1 VLYYLSTFGVYSV
14 SWRERMRRSAAIV
27 ELEKQIERIESRP
40 RGPGGSV
47 STGVPSLDALLP
59 GGGLP
64 RGQVV
69 EWLGPRSSGKT
80 TLLRTAFASLRT
92 TGESIALI
100 DTARSLYAPD
110 WVGLIA
116 GEGRFWV
123 IRPPD
128 PGEAAWCADLIL
140 RSGAFGAVAL
150 LASTHVVPAEKVD
163 PVLRRSVTIRLQ
175 RLAEEANAIFVTV
188 GHVPLAAL
196 RLSFRAGRVEFVQEA
211 FGPFLPS
218 IRPIWV
224 RVGKRGAVE
233 VPLLYPVPPSWGLE
247 PARDRKGPAI

>member
-1 VLYYLSTFGVYSV
+1 
-14 SWRERMRRSAAIV
+14 MRRSAAIV
-27 ELEKQIERIESRP
+27 ELERQIEKIESRP
-40 RGPGGSV
+40 RSSGGSV
-47 STGVPSLDALLP
+47 PTGVSSLDTLLP
-59 GGGLP
+59 EGGLP

-80 TLLRTAFASLRT
+80 TLLRAAFAGLRA

-100 DTARSLYAPD
+100 DSAHSLYAPD
-110 WVGLIA
+110 WTGLIA

-128 PGEAAWCADLIL
+128 PTEAVWCADLIL

-150 LASTHVVPAEKVD
+150 LASTHGVA
-163 PVLRRSVTIRLQ
+163 PVHTSPLLRRSVTIRLQ
-175 RLAEEANAIFVTV
+175 RLAEEANAVFVTM

-196 RLSFRAGRVEFVQEA
+196 RLSFRPGRVESVQEA
-211 FGPFLPS
+211 FGPLLPS
-218 IRPIWV
+218 VRPVWV

-233 VPLLYPVPPSWGLE
+233 VPLLCPVCPPWGPE
-247 PARDRKGPAI
+247 PARDRKGPAT

>member
-1 VLYYLSTFGVYSV
+1 
-14 SWRERMRRSAAIV
+14 MRHSAAIM
-27 ELEKQIERIESRP
+27 ELERQIEQIESKP
-40 RGPGGSV
+40 RGPGDSV
-47 STGVPSLDALLP
+47 STGVSSLDTLLP

-80 TLLRTAFASLRT
+80 TLLRAAFASLRA
-92 TGESIALI
+92 TGESIAVI
-100 DTARSLYAPD
+100 DPARSLYAPD
-110 WVGLIA
+110 WTGLTA

-128 PGEAAWCADLIL
+128 PVEAAWCTDLIL

-150 LASTHVVPAEKVD
+150 LASTHTVTPESSD
-163 PVLRRSVTIRLQ
+163 PLLRRGVTIRLQ

-196 RLSFRAGRVEFVQEA
+196 RLSFRAGRVESVQEA

-224 RVGKRGAVE
+224 RVGKRGSVE
-233 VPLLYPVPPSWGLE
+233 VPLLCPVSPPWGPQ
-247 PARDRKGPAI
+247 PARDRKGPAT

>member
-1 VLYYLSTFGVYSV
+1 
-14 SWRERMRRSAAIV
+14 MQRSAAIV
-27 ELEKQIERIESRP
+27 ELEREIERIESKP

-47 STGVPSLDALLP
+47 STGISSLDTLLP

-80 TLLRTAFASLRT
+80 TLLRAVLAGLRA

-100 DTARSLYAPD
+100 DPASSLYAPD
-110 WVGLIA
+110 WAGLIA

-123 IRPPD
+123 IRPPTT
-128 PGEAAWCADLIL
+128 EAAWCADLIL

-150 LASTHVVPAEKVD
+150 LAATH
-163 PVLRRSVTIRLQ
+163 PVATEDFGPLLRRGVTVRLQ
-175 RLAEEANAIFVTV
+175 RLAEEANAVFLTV

-196 RLSFRAGRVEFVQEA
+196 RLSFHPGRLESVQEA
-211 FGPFLPS
+211 FGPFLPPV
-218 IRPIWV
+218 RPIWV
-224 RVGKRGAVE
+224 RVGKQGAVD
-233 VPLLYPVPPSWGLE
+233 VPLLCHVVSPW
-247 PARDRKGPAI
+247 

>member
-1 VLYYLSTFGVYSV
+1 
-14 SWRERMRRSAAIV
+14 MRRSAAIV
-27 ELEKQIERIESRP
+27 ALERQIERIESKP

-47 STGVPSLDALLP
+47 PTGVSSLDTLLP

-80 TLLRTAFASLRT
+80 SLLRAALASLRA

-100 DTARSLYAPD
+100 DPARSLYAPD
-110 WVGLIA
+110 WTGLIA

-128 PGEAAWCADLIL
+128 PTEAAWCADLIL

-150 LASTHVVPAEKVD
+150 LASRHTGASGSEEVD
-163 PVLRRSVTIRLQ
+163 PLLRRGGDDTPAAPGGRGECGFPHGGTRSPGRPAPVFPCRPRGLPAGSLRTFSPIRTPHLGT
-175 RLAEEANAIFVTV
+175 R
-188 GHVPLAAL
+188 
-196 RLSFRAGRVEFVQEA
+196 
-211 FGPFLPS
+211 
-218 IRPIWV
+218 
-224 RVGKRGAVE
+224 GKTGWSGGAT
-233 VPLLYPVPPSWGLE
+233 PVPGLS
-247 PARDRKGPAI
+247 PLGA

>member
-1 VLYYLSTFGVYSV
+1 
-14 SWRERMRRSAAIV
+14 MRRSAAIV
-27 ELEKQIERIESRP
+27 ELERQIERIESIP

-47 STGVPSLDALLP
+47 PTGVFSLDTLLP

-80 TLLRTAFASLRT
+80 SLLRAAMASLRA

-100 DTARSLYAPD
+100 DPARSLYAPD

-128 PGEAAWCADLIL
+128 PAEAAWCA
-140 RSGAFGAVAL
+140 
-150 LASTHVVPAEKVD
+150 
-163 PVLRRSVTIRLQ
+163 
-175 RLAEEANAIFVTV
+175 
-188 GHVPLAAL
+188 
-196 RLSFRAGRVEFVQEA
+196 
-211 FGPFLPS
+211 
-218 IRPIWV
+218 
-224 RVGKRGAVE
+224 
-233 VPLLYPVPPSWGLE
+233 
-247 PARDRKGPAI
+247 

>member
-1 VLYYLSTFGVYSV
+1 
-14 SWRERMRRSAAIV
+14 MRRSAALV
-27 ELEKQIERIESRP
+27 ELERRIEKIGSRSF
-40 RGPGGSV
+40 RPGSIV
-47 STGVPSLDALLP
+47 PTGIVTLDTLLP

-69 EWLGPRSSGKT
+69 EWVGSRSSGKT
-80 TLLRTAFASLRT
+80 TLLRATLAGLRG

-100 DTARSLYAPD
+100 DPARSLYAPD
-110 WVGLIA
+110 WAELVT

-128 PGEAAWCADLIL
+128 SAEAAWCADLIL

-150 LASTHVVPAEKVD
+150 LASTHAVTAGEGSPL
-163 PVLRRSVTIRLQ
+163 LRRAVTVRLQ
-175 RLAEEANAIFVTV
+175 RLAEEANAVFLTV

-196 RLSFRAGRVEFVQEA
+196 RLSFRPGRVAPVREA
-211 FGPFLPS
+211 FGPVLPS
-218 IRPIWV
+218 VRPIWV

-233 VPLLYPVPPSWGLE
+233 VPLLCPVSPSWRPE
-247 PARDRKGPAI
+247 SARDRKGPAT

>member
-1 VLYYLSTFGVYSV
+1 
-14 SWRERMRRSAAIV
+14 MQRSAAIV
-27 ELEKQIERIESRP
+27 ELERQIERIESKP
-40 RGPGGSV
+40 RAPGGSV
-47 STGVPSLDALLP
+47 PTGVSSLDTLLP

-69 EWLGPRSSGKT
+69 EWLGSRSSGKT
-80 TLLRTAFASLRT
+80 SLLRASCAGLRA

-100 DTARSLYAPD
+100 DSARSLYAPD

-128 PGEAAWCADLIL
+128 PTEAAWCADLLL

-150 LASTHVVPAEKVD
+150 LGSTHGGASESAEVD
-163 PVLRRSVTIRLQ
+163 PLLRRAVTMRLQ
-175 RLAEEANAIFVTV
+175 RLAEEANAVFLTL

-196 RLSFRAGRVEFVQEA
+196 RLSFRAGRVESLPAA

-218 IRPIWV
+218 VRPIWV

-233 VPLLYPVPPSWGLE
+233 VPLLCPVPPSWGQE
-247 PARDRKGPAI
+247 PARDRKGPAT

>member
-1 VLYYLSTFGVYSV
+1 
-14 SWRERMRRSAAIV
+14 MRRSAAIIQ
-27 ELEKQIERIESRP
+27 LKRQIEQIESKP

-47 STGVPSLDALLP
+47 PTGVSSLDTLLP
-59 GGGLP
+59 DGGLP

-80 TLLRTAFASLRT
+80 TLLRAAFASLRA

-100 DTARSLYAPD
+100 DSARSLYAPD
-110 WVGLIA
+110 WTSLIA

-128 PGEAAWCADLIL
+128 PTEAVWCADLIL

-150 LASTHVVPAEKVD
+150 LASTHTVASEEVD
-163 PVLRRSVTIRLQ
+163 PLLRRSVTIRLQ
-175 RLAEEANAIFVTV
+175 RLAEEANAVFLTV

-196 RLSFRAGRVEFVQEA
+196 RLSFRAGRVESVHEA
-211 FGPFLPS
+211 FGPFFS
-218 IRPIWV
+218 SVRPIWV

-233 VPLLYPVPPSWGLE
+233 VPLLCPVSPSWGPE
-247 PARDRKGPAI
+247 PARDRKGPAT

>member
-1 VLYYLSTFGVYSV
+1 
-14 SWRERMRRSAAIV
+14 MRRSAAIV
-27 ELEKQIERIESRP
+27 ALERQIEQIESKP

-47 STGVPSLDALLP
+47 PTGVSSLDTLLP

-80 TLLRTAFASLRT
+80 SLLRAAFASLRA
-92 TGESIALI
+92 TGESVVLI
-100 DTARSLYAPD
+100 DPARSLYAPD
-110 WVGLIA
+110 WIGLIA

-128 PGEAAWCADLIL
+128 PVEAAWCADLLL

-150 LASTHVVPAEKVD
+150 LGSTHAGASESAEGD
-163 PVLRRSVTIRLQ
+163 PLLRRAVTIRLQ
-175 RLAEEANAIFVTV
+175 RLAEEANAVFLTV

-196 RLSFRAGRVEFVQEA
+196 RLSFRAGRVESLQAA
-211 FGPFLPS
+211 FGPLLPPV
-218 IRPIWV
+218 RPIWV

-233 VPLLYPVPPSWGLE
+233 VPLLCPVPPPWGPE
-247 PARDRKGPAI
+247 PARDRKGPAT

>member
-1 VLYYLSTFGVYSV
+1 
-14 SWRERMRRSAAIV
+14 MRRSVALV
-27 ELEKQIERIESRP
+27 ELERQIEQIESKP

-47 STGVPSLDALLP
+47 PTGVSSLDTLLP

-80 TLLRTAFASLRT
+80 SLLRAALASLRA

-100 DTARSLYAPD
+100 DPARSLYAPD
-110 WVGLIA
+110 WAGLIA

-128 PGEAAWCADLIL
+128 PAEAAWCADLIL

-150 LASTHVVPAEKVD
+150 LASTHTTVSEEND
-163 PVLRRSVTIRLQ
+163 PLLRRAVTIRLQ
-175 RLAEEANAIFVTV
+175 RLAEEANAVFLTV
-188 GHVPLAAL
+188 GHVPMAAL
-196 RLSFRAGRVEFVQEA
+196 RLSFRAGRVESVQEA

-218 IRPIWV
+218 VRPIWV

-233 VPLLYPVPPSWGLE
+233 VPLLCPVSPPWGPD
-247 PARDRKGPAI
+247 PARDRKGPAT

>member
-1 VLYYLSTFGVYSV
+1 
-14 SWRERMRRSAAIV
+14 MRRSAAIV
-27 ELEKQIERIESRP
+27 QLERQIERIESKP

-47 STGVPSLDALLP
+47 PTGVSSLDTLLP

-80 TLLRTAFASLRT
+80 TLLRATFAALRA

-100 DTARSLYAPD
+100 DSAHSLYAPD
-110 WVGLIA
+110 WTSLIA

-128 PGEAAWCADLIL
+128 PTEAVWCADLIL

-150 LASTHVVPAEKVD
+150 LASTHTVASDGVD
-163 PVLRRSVTIRLQ
+163 PLLRRAVTIRLQ
-175 RLAEEANAIFVTV
+175 RLAEEANAVFLTV

-196 RLSFRAGRVEFVQEA
+196 RLSFRAGRVESVQKA
-211 FGPFLPS
+211 FGPFLS
-218 IRPIWV
+218 SVRPIWV

-233 VPLLYPVPPSWGLE
+233 VPLLCPVSPSWGPE
-247 PARDRKGPAI
+247 PARDRKGPAT

>member
-1 VLYYLSTFGVYSV
+1 
-14 SWRERMRRSAAIV
+14 MRRSAAIV
-27 ELEKQIERIESRP
+27 QLERQIEQIESKP

-47 STGVPSLDALLP
+47 PTGVSSLDTLLP

-80 TLLRTAFASLRT
+80 TLLRATFATLRA

-100 DTARSLYAPD
+100 DPARSLYAPD
-110 WVGLIA
+110 WTSLIV

-128 PGEAAWCADLIL
+128 PTEAVWCADLIL

-150 LASTHVVPAEKVD
+150 LASTHTVAADGVD
-163 PVLRRSVTIRLQ
+163 PLLRRAVTIRLQ
-175 RLAEEANAIFVTV
+175 RLAEEANAVFLTV

-196 RLSFRAGRVEFVQEA
+196 RLSFRAGRVESVQKA
-211 FGPFLPS
+211 FGPFLS
-218 IRPIWV
+218 SVRPIWV

-233 VPLLYPVPPSWGLE
+233 VPLLCPVFPSWGPE
-247 PARDRKGPAI
+247 PARDRKGPAT

>member
-1 VLYYLSTFGVYSV
+1 
-14 SWRERMRRSAAIV
+14 MRRSAAIV
-27 ELEKQIERIESRP
+27 QLERQIEQIESRP

-47 STGVPSLDALLP
+47 PTGVSSLDTLLP

-80 TLLRTAFASLRT
+80 TLLRATFAALRA

-100 DTARSLYAPD
+100 DPACSLYAPD
-110 WVGLIA
+110 WTSLIA

-128 PGEAAWCADLIL
+128 PTEAVWCADLIL

-150 LASTHVVPAEKVD
+150 LASTHTVAADGVD
-163 PVLRRSVTIRLQ
+163 PLLRRAVTIRLQ
-175 RLAEEANAIFVTV
+175 RLAEEANAVFLTV

-196 RLSFRAGRVEFVQEA
+196 RLSFRAGRVESIQRA
-211 FGPFLPS
+211 FGPFLS
-218 IRPIWV
+218 SVRPIWV

-233 VPLLYPVPPSWGLE
+233 VPLLCPVSPSWGPE
-247 PARDRKGPAI
+247 PARDRKGPAT